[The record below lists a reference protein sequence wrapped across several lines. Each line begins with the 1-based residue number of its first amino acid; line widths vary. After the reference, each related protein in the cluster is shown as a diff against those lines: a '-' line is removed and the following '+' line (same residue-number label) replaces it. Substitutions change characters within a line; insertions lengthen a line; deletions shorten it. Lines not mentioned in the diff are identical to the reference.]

1 MKTTIRFACSTAAW
15 LALAA
20 PLAAQPTDS
29 GNDAAPGGVA
39 ILSGGV
45 GDASV
50 AEMKQAA
57 KDYNVHLVFSNRR
70 GEYVADVPYTI
81 TDARRREVASGTSD
95 GPLLYLR
102 LPPGRYEI
110 SARIGTT
117 AVKKRVQALASGR
130 ARDINLIGDES

>member
-1 MKTTIRFACSTAAW
+1 MKTTRRIACGAAAL
-15 LALAA
+15 LALTVPA
-20 PLAAQPTDS
+20 AAQQAS
-29 GNDAAPGGVA
+29 GGNGTAPGGIP

-50 AEMKQAA
+50 AEMKEAA
-57 KDYNVHLVFSNRR
+57 RNYNVRLVFSNRR

-81 TDARRREVASGTSD
+81 TDARRREVASGTSE

-102 LPPGRYEI
+102 LPPGHYEI

-117 AVKKRVQALASGR
+117 AVKKRVQALAKSRGP
-130 ARDINLIGDES
+130 DVNLIGDES